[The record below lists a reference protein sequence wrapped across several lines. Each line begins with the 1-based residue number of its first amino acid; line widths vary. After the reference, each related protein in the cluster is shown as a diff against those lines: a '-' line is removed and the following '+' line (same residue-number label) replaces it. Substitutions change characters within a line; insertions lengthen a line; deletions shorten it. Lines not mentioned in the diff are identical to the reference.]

1 METTGISR
9 RARGATNGRK
19 EGKESPPPLS
29 HSFPP
34 CFDLTRRDHQSLLN
48 IAMQSLTKKLFIDI
62 PQIDMNF
69 TRAIFRHTQFFGY
82 KTKNYNLNIIHE
94 FN

>member
-1 METTGISR
+1 
-9 RARGATNGRK
+9 
-19 EGKESPPPLS
+19 
-29 HSFPP
+29 
-34 CFDLTRRDHQSLLN
+34 
-48 IAMQSLTKKLFIDI
+48 MQSLTKKLFIDIPQIDI

-82 KTKNYNLNIIHE
+82 KTKNYNLNIINE